1 VAKKDSVLLVPE
13 NINKLAKKLRDE
25 RVASEKL
32 RAQQE
37 QERKSKEKALRAE
50 NLKNGLTYA
59 RKIFQWTNAF
69 RNSPVGRELMKVS
82 HVPTAYHNIFF
93 FDGHVENT
101 NWVGLVVNPKGLCLN
116 HGGRYSNLFQRLVNT
131 SKELAES
138 VDTRILK
145 EACEW
150 LDNGKVWECIE
161 RRFDYLK
168 KERVTKDYEG

>member
-1 VAKKDSVLLVPE
+1 MSKKDSVFLVPE

-25 RVASEKL
+25 RVTSEKL

-37 QERKSKEKALRAE
+37 QEREAKQKALRAE
-50 NLKNGLTYA
+50 NLKNGLAYA
-59 RKIFQWTNAF
+59 RKIFLWTNAF
-69 RNSPVGRELMKVS
+69 RNSSVGQELMKKS
-82 HVPTAYHNIFF
+82 HIPTAYHNIFF

-116 HGGRYSNLFQRLVNT
+116 HGGRYSSLFQRFVHT

-150 LDNGKVWECIE
+150 LENGKVWECIE
-161 RRFDYLK
+161 RRFDYLNEK
-168 KERVTKDYEG
+168 RDVRP

>member
-1 VAKKDSVLLVPE
+1 MAKKDSVLFVPE

-25 RVASEKL
+25 RVVSEKL

-37 QERKSKEKALRAE
+37 QEREAKERAWRAE
-50 NLKNGLTYA
+50 CLKTGLVYA
-59 RKIFQWTNAF
+59 RKIFLWTNAF
-69 RNSPVGRELMKVS
+69 RNSFVGQELMKKS
-82 HVPTAYHNIFF
+82 HIPTAYNNIFF

-116 HGGRYSNLFQRLVNT
+116 HGGRYSALFQRFVHT

-161 RRFDYLK
+161 RRFDYLNK
-168 KERVTKDYEG
+168 KEEKR

>member
-1 VAKKDSVLLVPE
+1 MAKKDSVFSIPE

-25 RVASEKL
+25 RMASEKL

-37 QERKSKEKALRAE
+37 QERKAKEKALRAE
-50 NLKNGLTYA
+50 NLKTGLVYA
-59 RKIFQWTNAF
+59 RKIFLWTNAF
-69 RNSPVGRELMKVS
+69 RNSIVGQELMRKS
-82 HVPTAYHNIFF
+82 HIPTAYNNIFF
-93 FDGHVENT
+93 FDGHIDNT

-116 HGGRYSNLFQRLVNT
+116 HGGRYSNLFQRFVST

-150 LDNGKVWECIE
+150 LDNGKVWECVK
-161 RRFDYLK
+161 RRFDYLN
-168 KERVTKDYEG
+168 KEKVTKDYEG

>member
-1 VAKKDSVLLVPE
+1 MSKKDSVLLIPE
-13 NINKLAKKLRDE
+13 NIKKLAKKLKDE
-25 RVASEKL
+25 RVASENL
-32 RAQQE
+32 RAKQE
-37 QERKSKEKALRAE
+37 QERMAKEKAWRAE
-50 NLKNGLTYA
+50 CLKTGLVYA
-59 RKIFQWTNAF
+59 RKIFLWTNAF
-69 RNSPVGRELMKVS
+69 RNSSVGQELMKKS
-82 HVPTAYHNIFF
+82 HIPTAYNNIFF

-116 HGGRYSNLFQRLVNT
+116 HGGRYSSLSQRFVHT

-161 RRFDYLK
+161 RRFDYLNK
-168 KERVTKDYEG
+168 KGDA

>member
-1 VAKKDSVLLVPE
+1 MAKKDSVLSIPE

-37 QERKSKEKALRAE
+37 QEQEAKEKALRAE
-50 NLKNGLTYA
+50 NLKTGLVYA

-69 RNSPVGRELMKVS
+69 RASFVGQELMKVS
-82 HVPTAYHNIFF
+82 HVPTAYKNIFF

-116 HGGRYSNLFQRLVNT
+116 HGGRYSSLSQRFVKT
-131 SKELAES
+131 SKELAEY

-168 KERVTKDYEG
+168 KERVTKDYKG

>member
-1 VAKKDSVLLVPE
+1 MTKKDSVLLVPE
-13 NINKLAKKLRDE
+13 NINKLAKNYRDE

-37 QERKSKEKALRAE
+37 EERKTKEKALRAE
-50 NLKNGLTYA
+50 NLKNGLVYA
-59 RKIFQWTNAF
+59 RKIFLWTNAF
-69 RNSPVGRELMKVS
+69 RNSSVGQELMKKS
-82 HVPTAYHNIFF
+82 HIPTAYNNIFF

-101 NWVGLVVNPKGLCLN
+101 NWVGLVVNLKGLCLN
-116 HGGRYSNLFQRLVNT
+116 HGGRYSNLFQRHVHT

-161 RRFDYLK
+161 RRFDYLNK
-168 KERVTKDYEG
+168 KKDV

>member
-1 VAKKDSVLLVPE
+1 MAKKDSVLLVPE

-25 RVASEKL
+25 RVASERL

-37 QERKSKEKALRAE
+37 QEREAKEKALRAE
-50 NLKNGLTYA
+50 NLKNGLAYA
-59 RKIFQWTNAF
+59 RKIFLWTNAF
-69 RNSPVGRELMKVS
+69 RNSSVGQELMKKS
-82 HVPTAYHNIFF
+82 HIPGYNSIFF
-93 FDGHVENT
+93 FDGHIENI

-116 HGGRYSNLFQRLVNT
+116 HGGRNSNLFQRFVHT
-131 SKELAES
+131 SKELAEY

-168 KERVTKDYEG
+168 KEAD